1 MTYTPNFPQPAVF
14 GGRLRFD
21 EYEFE
26 VYKRQ
31 LAGLPIA
38 ERSPDA
44 PVRFRTAQDICA
56 DLGINR
62 RTLGRR
68 IRGRAQNG

>member
-1 MTYTPNFPQPAVF
+1 MPDSPDFPTAVVF

-21 EYEFE
+21 EYDFE
-26 VYKRQ
+26 SYKRR
-31 LAGLPIA
+31 LAGLPVA
-38 ERSPDA
+38 NRDPSA
-44 PVRFRTAQDICA
+44 PVRFKNAHEVCA

-68 IRGRAQNG
+68 IRGQA

>member
-1 MTYTPNFPQPAVF
+1 VSDAPNFPTPVVF

-21 EYEFE
+21 EYDFE
-26 VYKRQ
+26 SYKRR
-31 LAGLPIA
+31 LAGLPVTD
-38 ERSPDA
+38 RDPNA
-44 PVRFRTAQDICA
+44 PVRFKNAHEACA

-68 IRGRAQNG
+68 IPRRAQNG

>member
-1 MTYTPNFPQPAVF
+1 MSLIPEFPAPIRF

-21 EYEFE
+21 EYDFE
-26 VYKRQ
+26 SYKRR
-31 LAGLPIA
+31 LAGLPEA
-38 ERSPDA
+38 NRDPNA
-44 PVRFRTAQDICA
+44 PVRFKSAQDVCA

-68 IRGRAQNG
+68 IRGRA

>member
-1 MTYTPNFPQPAVF
+1 MTDAPTFPQPAVF

-26 VYKRQ
+26 AYKRR
-31 LAGLPIA
+31 LAGLPVV
-38 ERSPDA
+38 ERDPNT
-44 PVRFRTAQDICA
+44 PIRFKSAHEVCA

-68 IRGRAQNG
+68 IREAGQ

>member
-1 MTYTPNFPQPAVF
+1 VLDTPTFPTPVVF

-21 EYEFE
+21 EYDFE
-26 VYKRQ
+26 SYKRR

-38 ERSPDA
+38 DRDPNA
-44 PVRFRTAQDICA
+44 PVRFKNAHEVCA

-68 IRGRAQNG
+68 LRGRAQNG

>member
-1 MTYTPNFPQPAVF
+1 VPVSPDFPTAVVF

-21 EYEFE
+21 EYAFE
-26 VYKRQ
+26 SYKRR
-31 LAGLPIA
+31 LAGLPVA
-38 ERSPDA
+38 NRDPNA
-44 PVRFRTAQDICA
+44 PVRFKSAQAVCA

-68 IRGRAQNG
+68 IRGRA